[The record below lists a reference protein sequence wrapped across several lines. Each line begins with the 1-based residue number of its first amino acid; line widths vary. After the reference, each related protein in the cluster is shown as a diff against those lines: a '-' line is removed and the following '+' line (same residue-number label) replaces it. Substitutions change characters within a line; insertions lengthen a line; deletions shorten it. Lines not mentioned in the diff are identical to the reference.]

1 MKVYTRKGDTGD
13 TQLLSVGRVP
23 KGHPRLQAYGD
34 IDELNSVIGFVA
46 AVPMQAPLPAWLLD
60 IQNQLFVLGS
70 EIAVPHPEEINMPI
84 PQIQAQQIEAL
95 EARIDELEAEL
106 PRLTQFILPG
116 GGEAGARLHMARTV
130 CRRAE
135 RNLQLLA
142 AAETVRA
149 EAQAYLNRLSDLLFV
164 MARYENAR
172 NAVPEQPWE
181 SGR

>member
-1 MKVYTRKGDTGD
+1 MKVYTRTGDTGQ

-23 KGHPRLQAYGD
+23 KGHPRLQSYGD
-34 IDELNSVIGFVA
+34 IDELNSVIGWVLA
-46 AVPMQAPLPAWLLD
+46 TAQQPPLSDWLPE
-60 IQNQLFVLGS
+60 IQNELFVLGS
-70 EIAVPHPEEINMPI
+70 EVAVPHPDSINMPI
-84 PQIQAQQIEAL
+84 PQIQAEDVARL
-95 EARIDELEAEL
+95 EQRIDQLEAEL

-135 RNLQLLA
+135 RGMQILA
-142 AAETVRA
+142 EAEALRA

-164 MARYENAR
+164 MARYANAR
-172 NAVPEQPWE
+172 AGAVEQPWH